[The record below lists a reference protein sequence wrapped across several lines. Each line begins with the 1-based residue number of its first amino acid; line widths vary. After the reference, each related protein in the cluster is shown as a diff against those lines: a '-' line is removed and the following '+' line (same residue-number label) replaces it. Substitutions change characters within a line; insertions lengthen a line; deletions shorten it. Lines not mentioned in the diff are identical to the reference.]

1 MGAYVRSLTLV
12 VSIQGSHIGRGCLS
26 SKITTSFA
34 SHSIASYWD
43 TNFIE
48 ISIQS
53 TVNTITPES
62 VKGSKRISRKTVN
75 RCIKKY
81 LLISAQE

>member
-1 MGAYVRSLTLV
+1 MRSLTLV
-12 VSIQGSHIGRGCLS
+12 VNILGSHIRRGCLS

-43 TNFIE
+43 TNFME
-48 ISIQS
+48 ISIRS
-53 TVNTITPES
+53 TVNTITPKS
-62 VKGSKRISRKTVN
+62 VEGSKKISRKTTS

-81 LLISAQE
+81 LPI

>member
-1 MGAYVRSLTLV
+1 MRSLTLV
-12 VSIQGSHIGRGCLS
+12 ASIRGSHIRKGCLS

-48 ISIQS
+48 ISIRS
-53 TVNTITPES
+53 TVNTITLES
-62 VKGSKRISRKTVN
+62 VEGSMRISRRTVN
-75 RCIKKY
+75 RYIKKY
-81 LLISAQE
+81 HLISARE